1 MTKISLTKKT
11 QNTINTNKNKGIC
24 GNCKTKWT
32 LPAISSLDWEDWKK

>member
-11 QNTINTNKNKGIC
+11 QNTNNTNKNKGSC

-32 LPAISSLDWEDWKK
+32 LPAISSLD